1 MGTWLMRAVLLLGLV
16 IMVSCDEQLPS
27 QTSQSG
33 SISVTST
40 PPGAR
45 IFLDH
50 SDTGRVTPYII
61 PDVSAGSHSIRL
73 TLAGHSDWEQRN
85 VPVSAG
91 QITTVHAP
99 LQRTNQP
106 PEPPSER
113 GLGLKPMDV
122 QAYQSAHVIR
132 ADPVSL
138 PSSVDLSVDAPVPG
152 DQGLQGSCVG
162 WAVAYVV
169 KTYQER
175 IERGWPLTDNR
186 HVMSPAYI
194 YNQIKVPGGGAYF
207 VDAFVLLIDQ
217 GVSSWAQMPYDPLDD
232 RTQPSNRARV
242 EAANYKIAD
251 WGAVQ
256 RTTHA
261 VFVREIKRH
270 LVAGDPVV
278 IGIPM
283 YPDFEYLNES
293 NPVYDD
299 DAGASRGYHA
309 VVIVGYDDRRSAFR
323 VANSWGTGWGIGG
336 YGWIDYD
343 ASESLI
349 RSAYVTKDV
358 VASPTN
364 ERPEAAS
371 DPSPGA
377 AATAVAVNTVLRWT
391 RNARTT
397 SFDVYLGTDANLRAN
412 DFQGSV
418 AQARFAP
425 HLAPGSQ
432 YYWRVDARGAGGITQ
447 GPVWT
452 FTTAG
457 TLEEPGKAVNPSPA
471 DGATG
476 VAQNT
481 ELSWDSGG
489 RTTSYDVYLGI
500 APVLGAS
507 ELQTQATRTYS
518 PSGLQAGTRY
528 YWRIDA
534 KNGQGTTMGDVWS
547 FTTAQEPEPPPSGDC
562 YDEFW
567 WSEISISDAHLCL
580 KLGLA
585 EIHTKRRLGSTVLH
599 FAAAGNRD
607 HAVVQALIDAGAPID
622 ATDNLD
628 ETPLFWA
635 VGGNIWNWGSSNER
649 NFPGGNPNV
658 DITKT
663 LITAGA
669 DVRHRSVTSDG
680 FGGRTPLHHAANH
693 NSNPRILRL
702 LLEAGADVNAKTDL
716 GSVPLHAAAGN
727 PNPDIALTLLR
738 AGGDPN
744 VQYKGLKYAPLHVAA
759 EDGSTGSVVDVL
771 ISWGANPNLK
781 SRNGY
786 VPLVLAIRS
795 ENPHDQVALALI
807 AGGTD
812 LDSRDNWTNSVLH
825 QAASM
830 EDVNPVVVG
839 ALIRAGA
846 DVNSTTKFGI
856 TPLHYAAGN
865 NRQSDAIKLLVAAGA
880 SVTVRD
886 TRGHTALHHAASNNP
901 AEAATIALLNA
912 GSPVNARA
920 HDGATPL
927 ALALQYNQ
935 NPAIARILIEAGAT
949 TEGTLEEP
957 GKAVNP
963 SPADGAT
970 GVAQNTELRW
980 DSGGRATSY
989 DVYLGT
995 GPVLGAS
1002 ERQQTQ
1008 ATRMYSPRGLHA
1020 GTRYYWRIDA
1030 KNGQGTTAGDVWTFT
1045 TAQTQ
1050 EQDTAPVLSSIGNKT
1065 YTIGTPANETLP
1077 AATGGNGSLV
1087 YSLTPSIPG
1096 LTFDA
1101 GTRTLYGAPRQA
1113 GTYHMRYR
1121 ATDEDG
1127 DADSQSFTIAVVAAP
1142 EPESLPQDFG
1152 VLLSIKDALTGDG
1165 DPTLNWSAD
1174 TPLASWTGVSVS
1186 SGRVVA
1192 LDLSVSFDGNDR
1204 RPNRDLSGTIPGALG
1219 NLSQLRSLDLSY
1231 NTLSGTIPAELGRL
1245 SRLEALSLS
1254 SNDLSGT
1261 IPSELGNLSQLQY
1274 LYLNHND
1281 LSGEIPSAL
1290 GNLSRLEWLEIYGND
1305 LSGETP
1311 GALGSL
1317 TQLRT
1322 LDLGGNDLS
1331 GTIPA
1336 RLGNLSRLRYLDLS
1350 NNDLSGTIP
1359 GELGNLSQLQSLH
1372 LYQNSLRGC
1381 IPATLSRFQGGGGS
1395 DINPQQGGRNLP
1407 LCTSEERNTFRSSR
1421 RSATT

>member
-1 MGTWLMRAVLLLGLV
+1 
-16 IMVSCDEQLPS
+16 
-27 QTSQSG
+27 
-33 SISVTST
+33 
-40 PPGAR
+40 
-45 IFLDH
+45 
-50 SDTGRVTPYII
+50 
-61 PDVSAGSHSIRL
+61 
-73 TLAGHSDWEQRN
+73 
-85 VPVSAG
+85 
-91 QITTVHAP
+91 
-99 LQRTNQP
+99 
-106 PEPPSER
+106 
-113 GLGLKPMDV
+113 
-122 QAYQSAHVIR
+122 
-132 ADPVSL
+132 
-138 PSSVDLSVDAPVPG
+138 
-152 DQGLQGSCVG
+152 
-162 WAVAYVV
+162 
-169 KTYQER
+169 
-175 IERGWPLTDNR
+175 
-186 HVMSPAYI
+186 
-194 YNQIKVPGGGAYF
+194 
-207 VDAFVLLIDQ
+207 
-217 GVSSWAQMPYDPLDD
+217 MPYDPLDD
-232 RTQPSNRARV
+232 RTQPSNRARA

-251 WGAVQ
+251 WGVVQ

-261 VFVREIKRH
+261 VFVQEIKRH

-278 IGIPM
+278 IGIPT

-377 AATAVAVNTVLRWT
+377 ASTAVAVNTVLRWT
-391 RNARTT
+391 RNARTS
-397 SFDVYLGTDANLRAN
+397 SFDVYLGTDANLGAN

-425 HLAPGSQ
+425 HLAPGSR

-457 TLEEPGKAVNPSPA
+457 TLEKPGKAVNPNPA

-489 RTTSYDVYLGI
+489 RTTSYDVYLGT

-507 ELQTQATRTYS
+507 ELQQTQASRTYS
-518 PSGLQAGTRY
+518 LRGLQAGTRY

-534 KNGQGTTMGDVWS
+534 RNGQGTTTGDVWSFTTAGQLGPRKATGPQPEHGATDVNILEDLSWSTVPGATSYIVYFGTAASPGNAERQGEQAGTTLDVVLQYDTTYYWRIDARNGQGITTGDVWS
-547 FTTAQEPEPPPSGDC
+547 FTTAQEAEPSPSGDC

-585 EIHTKRRLGSTVLH
+585 EIHTARRFGSTVLH

-607 HAVVQALIDAGAPID
+607 PAVVQALIDAGAPIE

-635 VGGNIWNWGSSNER
+635 VGGNIWYWGSSNER

-658 DITKT
+658 DITKA

-680 FGGRTPLHHAANH
+680 LGGRTPLHQATS
-693 NSNPRILRL
+693 NSNPRVLRL
-702 LLEAGADVNAKTDL
+702 LLDAGADVNAKTDL
-716 GSVPLHAAAGN
+716 GSVPLHGAAGS

-781 SRNGY
+781 SSNGY

-856 TPLHYAAGN
+856 TPLHYAAGS
-865 NRQSDAIKLLVAAGA
+865 NRQSAAIKLLVAAGA

-935 NPAIARILIEAGAT
+935 NPAIARILIEAGGT

-995 GPVLGAS
+995 DPVFGAS

-1008 ATRMYSPRGLHA
+1008 APRMYSPRGLQA
-1020 GTRYYWRIDA
+1020 GARYYWRIDA

-1050 EQDTAPVLSSIGNKT
+1050 EHDTTPVLPSIGNKT
-1065 YTIGTPANETLP
+1065 YAIGTPANETLP

-1087 YSLTPSIPG
+1087 YSLTPSISG

-1101 GTRTLYGAPRQA
+1101 RTRTLYGTPRQA

-1127 DADSQSFTIAVVAAP
+1127 DADSQSFTIVVVAAP
-1142 EPESLPQDFG
+1142 KPEPLPQDFR
-1152 VLLSIKDALTGDG
+1152 VLLSIKDALIGDG

-1174 TPLASWTGVSVS
+1174 IPLASWTGVSVS

-1192 LDLSVSFDGNDR
+1192 LDLSASFDGADR
-1204 RPNRDLSGTIPGALG
+1204 RPNRALSGTIPGALG

-1231 NTLSGTIPAELGRL
+1231 NTLSGMIPAELGRL

-1254 SNDLSGT
+1254 NNDLSGT

-1305 LSGETP
+1305 LSREIP

-1317 TQLRT
+1317 SQLRT

-1331 GTIPA
+1331 GTIPT

-1372 LYQNSLRGC
+1372 LYQNRLSGC
-1381 IPATLSRFQGGGGS
+1381 IPATLSPFQGGGS
-1395 DINPQQGGRNLP
+1395 NDINPQQGGRDLP
-1407 LCTSEERNTFRSSR
+1407 LCNR
-1421 RSATT
+1421 